1 MAVLRSFRAGR
12 LHVQMLVED
21 LFVVGHKGQA
31 YQLPPFAPYR
41 GPGRPPMA
49 LRAQRRLHRTPRE
62 APVNDARRGSRGLTV
77 SWAFVIVPVLLL
89 GGAAA
94 ILYKPAGSGLG
105 VLVRMSLWLLCVAL
119 ASGMLLLSRRIDR
132 DRSALARRERMLRS
146 VALVTECLSR
156 PASREETR
164 RAAEQLAEAFG
175 AARGRV
181 FENKMRDDGELC
193 LEPGFG
199 WAGTTL
205 ARSLIPPGNMI
216 PYLPTFERWRDLMAD
231 GEVFVDDR
239 TVWTKG
245 EGDRCSTLFMPIG
258 ANEQWWGVLAVEA
271 ADDVTWGRTEV
282 ELWGV
287 VASHA
292 GTTLASAHAQRALER
307 SESRY
312 RSLVE
317 HIPAVTYIDHVERR
331 GPTVYMSPQIEE
343 LLGTRPEEWMQ
354 DDDGLMWER
363 MVHPDDRAHVAE
375 LTMRHYRTGEPFQ
388 LDYRMIARD
397 GQTVWIRDHAVIVP
411 DDAGN
416 PLYSQGVAQDITA
429 QKAAEQELAFLAYHD
444 GRTRLPNRAMF
455 EELLELSVDR
465 AKRHDTAA
473 AVLCLNVDDFGL
485 VNESLGHDA
494 ADEVLML
501 LADRLRKATRE
512 TDLVARVVGDQFLLL
527 LSDLERSED
536 GSPSPDIAIATAE
549 SVAARVHESLREPFD
564 LAETEVYLSA
574 SIGISLF
581 PHHAANSD
589 ELLKRA
595 EQAMHES
602 RKTGPGGALT
612 CTSAAYASGSRLS
625 EVTRLRRAVG
635 DEPWVL
641 HYQPLVQLETA
652 EVLGVEA
659 LIRWREQDGSLVPP
673 TVFIPLAEELGLMD
687 TIGDWV
693 AEEVARQ
700 HEVWRGEGIDMQVS
714 FNVSPRQ
721 TAQLDLADRIV
732 SRLVAHGVDPG
743 FVIVELTESRV
754 QSDFESWRSLL
765 VSLRERGVHLALD
778 DFGTEYSSMSR
789 LRELPFDALKI
800 DRSFVH
806 GVHQDP
812 QAAGVVA
819 AIIELARGLG
829 METVAE
835 GIETEEDRQFLIAQ
849 GCRMGQGFLFS
860 EPVAPEVISRRFRE
874 GSLVMS
880 SEPRGARAV
889 QQVDTSAE
897 DAHELETAVLLAEQT
912 SAES

>member
-1 MAVLRSFRAGR
+1 MR
-12 LHVQMLVED
+12 HD
-21 LFVVGHKGQA
+21 
-31 YQLPPFAPYR
+31 
-41 GPGRPPMA
+41 
-49 LRAQRRLHRTPRE
+49 
-62 APVNDARRGSRGLTV
+62 RRGSRGLTV
-77 SWAFVIVPVLLL
+77 SWAAVVVPLLLLAGALALFIVPSGSAHGFAVRTSLLVLC
-89 GGAAA
+89 
-94 ILYKPAGSGLG
+94 AG
-105 VLVRMSLWLLCVAL
+105 L
-119 ASGMLLLSRRIDR
+119 ASALLVFTRRVDR
-132 DRSALARRERMLRS
+132 DRAALYRREQILQAVSR
-146 VALVTECLSR
+146 VTECLSR
-156 PASREETR
+156 PAPREETR
-164 RAAEQLAEAFG
+164 RAAAHLAEVFG

-181 FENKMRDDGELC
+181 FENRMREDGELC
-193 LEPGFG
+193 LEPGFE
-199 WAGTTL
+199 WSGTTL
-205 ARSLIPPGNMI
+205 ARSLIPQGNMI
-216 PYLPTFERWRDLMAD
+216 PYLPTYERWRDAMPQ
-231 GEVFVDDR
+231 GRVFVDDR
-239 TVWTKG
+239 TQWSG
-245 EGDRCSTLFMPIG
+245 GDDVRCSTLFVPIG
-258 ANEQWWGVLAVEA
+258 AKEQWWGVLAVEA
-271 ADDVTWGRTEV
+271 DDDVTWGRADV
-282 ELWGV
+282 ELWLI

-292 GTTLASAHAQRALER
+292 GATLATTQTRRELER
-307 SESRY
+307 SESRF

-317 HIPAVTYIDHVERR
+317 HIPAITYIDHVERR

-343 LLGTRPEEWMQ
+343 LLGTKPEEWMR
-354 DDDGLMWER
+354 DDDGMMWDR
-363 MVHPDDRAHVAE
+363 MVHPDDRAHVAD

-397 GQTVWIRDHAVIVP
+397 GRTVWVRDHAVIVP
-411 DDAGN
+411 DADGN

-429 QKAAEQELAFLAYHD
+429 QKEAEQELAFLAYHD

-465 AKRHDTAA
+465 ARRHDTAA

-485 VNESLGHDA
+485 VNESLGHNA

-527 LSDLERSED
+527 LSDLERSEGRTSSHD
-536 GSPSPDIAIATAE
+536 VAIATAE
-549 SVAARVHESLREPFD
+549 SVADRVHESLRAPFD
-564 LAETEVYLSA
+564 LGETEVYLSA

-581 PHHAANSD
+581 PHHAGNSD

-602 RKTGPGGALT
+602 RKSGPGGVLT
-612 CTSAAYASGSRLS
+612 CTSAASSGTRLT

-641 HYQPLVQLETA
+641 HYQPLVRLETA

-659 LIRWREQDGSLVPP
+659 LIRWREHDGSLVPP

-700 HEVWRGEGIDMQVS
+700 HEVWRKEGIDMQVS

-721 TAQLDLADRIV
+721 AAQLDLADRIV
-732 SRLVAHGVDPG
+732 SRLAAHDVDPG

-806 GVHQDP
+806 GVHKDP
-812 QAAGVVA
+812 QAAGVVG
-819 AIIELARGLG
+819 AIIELARGLE

-849 GCRMGQGFLFS
+849 GCRTGQGFLFS
-860 EPVAPEVISRRFRE
+860 EPVPAEVISRKLRE
-874 GSLVMS
+874 GELVLAS
-880 SEPRGARAV
+880 GRGPLKPGPDRRLPVHPPATHRVPTAANAARSV
-889 QQVDTSAE
+889 PGE
-897 DAHELETAVLLAEQT
+897 G
-912 SAES
+912 

>member
-1 MAVLRSFRAGR
+1 M
-12 LHVQMLVED
+12 
-21 LFVVGHKGQA
+21 
-31 YQLPPFAPYR
+31 
-41 GPGRPPMA
+41 
-49 LRAQRRLHRTPRE
+49 
-62 APVNDARRGSRGLTV
+62 
-77 SWAFVIVPVLLL
+77 VPVLVL
-89 GGAAA
+89 GGSAALF
-94 ILYKPAGSGLG
+94 IEPAGSAIGL
-105 VLVRMSLWLLCVAL
+105 VVRVSLWLLCIAF
-119 ASGMLLLSRRIDR
+119 ASGLLLFARRIDR
-132 DRSALARRERMLRS
+132 DRSALRRREEMLQA
-146 VALVTECLSR
+146 VTLVTECLSR
-156 PASREETR
+156 PAPREETR
-164 RAAEQLAEAFG
+164 RAAEHLAEAFG
-175 AARGRV
+175 AARGQV

-193 LEPGFG
+193 MEPGFG
-199 WAGTTL
+199 WAGRTL

-216 PYLPTFERWRDLMAD
+216 PYLPTFERWREAMPN
-231 GEVFVDDR
+231 GRVFVDDR
-239 TVWTKG
+239 TDWSGG
-245 EGDRCSTLFMPIG
+245 EGDRCTTLFVPIG
-258 ANEQWWGVLAVEA
+258 AKDQWWGVLAVEA
-271 ADDVTWGRTEV
+271 ADEVTWGRTEV
-282 ELWGV
+282 DLWMV

-292 GTTLASAHAQRALER
+292 GTMLATTQARRELER

-343 LLGTRPEEWMQ
+343 LLGTKPDEWMR
-354 DDDGLMWER
+354 DDDGIMWDR

-388 LDYRMIARD
+388 LDYRMISRD
-397 GQTVWIRDHAVIVP
+397 GRTVWIRDHAVIVP
-411 DDAGN
+411 DEAGD

-429 QKAAEQELAFLAYHD
+429 QKEAEQELAFLAYHD

-527 LSDLERSED
+527 LSDLERSENRAQTQD
-536 GSPSPDIAIATAE
+536 VAIATAE
-549 SVAARVHESLREPFD
+549 SVADRVHESLREPFD
-564 LAETEVYLSA
+564 LGETEVYLSA
-574 SIGISLF
+574 SVGISLF
-581 PHHAANSD
+581 PHHAGNSD

-602 RKTGPGGALT
+602 RKTGPGGVLT
-612 CTSAAYASGSRLS
+612 CTSAASSGTRLT

-641 HYQPLVQLETA
+641 HYQPLVRLETA

-659 LIRWREQDGSLVPP
+659 LIRWREHDGSLVPP

-700 HEVWRGEGIDMQVS
+700 HEVWREEGIDMQVS

-721 TAQLDLADRIV
+721 AAQLDLADRIV

-765 VSLRERGVHLALD
+765 VSLRDRGVHLALD

-806 GVHQDP
+806 GVHKDP
-812 QAAGVVA
+812 QAAGVVG
-819 AIIELARGLG
+819 AIIELARGLE
-829 METVAE
+829 MQTVAE

-849 GCRMGQGFLFS
+849 GCKMGQGFLFS
-860 EPVAPEVISRRFRE
+860 EPVPPEVISRKLRD
-874 GSLVMS
+874 G
-880 SEPRGARAV
+880 
-889 QQVDTSAE
+889 
-897 DAHELETAVLLAEQT
+897 ELLLASGHEPGRPGSVRQPGAPARE
-912 SAES
+912 SRGPAVSARLAPQAPAES